1 MVVGMTQMRKRRVVV
16 RQLSALEA
24 LGGVTNICSDKTG
37 TLTQGQMVTRK
48 AWVPGVGTYSINKS
62 DDATNPTRGTISLD
76 QTPTSKKEAEEE
88 REKKRAE
95 QDRLRSTAGLKFDVP
110 AEKQER
116 DQRKAEERNEKAE
129 DEEESDD
136 SGSGGQIPEIVPELE
151 AFLNSASLCNLATVR
166 HDDQT
171 DTWQTMGD
179 PTEVALQVFAHRF
192 ERGRK
197 TLEKTMGWKQLSEYP
212 FDSTVKRMSVVYEHT
227 GPEETKKFIFTKG
240 AVERILDL
248 CPRVGLGEHQ
258 EEMTP
263 EKKEQIL
270 DQMGFLADQGLRV
283 LAIAQKAAPVD
294 FDSHSEVPREEIE
307 SDLTLLGLAGLYD
320 PPRLE
325 TKDAVKGMYFRN
337 KSTSFPGQIFPLFRS
352 ICTNFMCRMYY
363 GWDSCPHVDW

>member
-1 MVVGMTQMRKRRVVV
+1 MVV

-48 AWVPGVGTYSINKS
+48 AWIPGVGIYSVNKS

-76 QTPTSKKEAEEE
+76 QTPTTKKEAEEE
-88 REKKRAE
+88 RERKRAE

-116 DQRKAEERNEKAE
+116 DQRKAEEVRNEKA
-129 DEEESDD
+129 EESDD
-136 SGSGGQIPEIVPELE
+136 SGSGGPIPEVVPELKS
-151 AFLNSASLCNLATVR
+151 FLHSASLCNLATVR
-166 HDDQT
+166 HDEET
-171 DTWQTMGD
+171 DSWQTMGD

-192 ERGRK
+192 GYGK
-197 TLEKTMGWKQLSEYP
+197 KILEKTKGWKQITEYP
-212 FDSTVKRMSVVYEHT
+212 FDSTVKRMSVVYQHT
-227 GPEETKKFIFTKG
+227 GPEETKNIIFTKG

-263 EKKEQIL
+263 EKKDQIL

-283 LAIAQKAAPVD
+283 LAIAQKAGPENFNA
-294 FDSHSEVPREEIE
+294 HSEVPREEIE

-325 TKDAVKGMYFRN
+325 TKDAVKGMCSSN
-337 KSTSFPGQIFPLFRS
+337 G
-352 ICTNFMCRMYY
+352 
-363 GWDSCPHVDW
+363 

>member
-48 AWVPGVGTYSINKS
+48 AWIPGVGIYSVNKS

-76 QTPTSKKEAEEE
+76 QSLATKREAEEE
-88 REKKRAE
+88 RERKRAE

-110 AEKQER
+110 AEKQKR
-116 DQRKAEERNEKAE
+116 DQRKAEELRNEKS
-129 DEEESDD
+129 DDSDDD
-136 SGSGGQIPEIVPELE
+136 SGSGDAVIPDIVPELE
-151 AFLNSASLCNLATVR
+151 SFLHSASLCNLATVR
-166 HDDQT
+166 QDAQSGS
-171 DTWQTMGD
+171 WQTMGD

-192 ERGRK
+192 GYGRK
-197 TLEKTMGWKQLSEYP
+197 TLEASKGWKQLSEYP
-212 FDSTVKRMSVVYEHT
+212 FDSTVKRMSVVYQRTNPT
-227 GPEETKKFIFTKG
+227 GKESLVFTKG

-258 EEMTP
+258 EDMTP

-283 LAIAQKAAPVD
+283 LAVAQKTAPEN
-294 FDSHSEVPREEIE
+294 FDPHNQAPRDEIE

-325 TKDAVKGMYFRN
+325 TKDAVKGKFAMNGKNAHFL
-337 KSTSFPGQIFPLFRS
+337 PQ
-352 ICTNFMCRMYY
+352 
-363 GWDSCPHVDW
+363 

>member
-1 MVVGMTQMRKRRVVV
+1 MRKRRVVV

-48 AWVPGVGTYSINKS
+48 AWIPGVGIYSVNKS
-62 DDATNPTRGTISLD
+62 DDATNPTRGTVVLD
-76 QTPTSKKEAEEE
+76 KSPATKEEAEEE

-129 DEEESDD
+129 EESDD
-136 SGSGGQIPEIVPELE
+136 SGSGGSLPEIVPELE
-151 AFLNSASLCNLATVR
+151 SFLQSASLCNLATVR
-166 HDDQT
+166 HDEET
-171 DTWQTMGD
+171 ETWQTMGD
-179 PTEVALQVFAHRF
+179 PTEVALQVFVHRF
-192 ERGRK
+192 GFGKK
-197 TLEKTMGWKQLSEYP
+197 TLEKTQGWTQLAEYP
-212 FDSTVKRMSVVYEHT
+212 FDSTVKRMSVVYEHA
-227 GPEETKKFIFTKG
+227 GPEKTEKIVFTKG

-258 EEMTP
+258 EDMTP
-263 EKKEQIL
+263 EKKDEIL
-270 DQMGFLADQGLRV
+270 DQMQFLADQGLRV
-283 LAIAQKAAPVD
+283 LGIAQKSAPEN
-294 FDSHSEVPREEIE
+294 FDSHSQDPREEIE

-325 TKDAVKGMYFRN
+325 TKDAVKGTLY
-337 KSTSFPGQIFPLFRS
+337 TIPFRS
-352 ICTNFMCRMYY
+352 SGEPCFFFSEVFLLTLCVQNVLWLGFVSTC
-363 GWDSCPHVDW
+363 